1 MARPAASHARSGQ
14 RIAELCASA
23 ADARELRLDVL
34 GELRRAIGFDAYA
47 WLLTDPETWVGSAP
61 LADVPCLPE
70 LPALIRL
77 KYLTAVNRW
86 TTLAAGRAATL
97 QQATGGDLS
106 RSLMWRELLHRYGIC
121 DVMSVAFTDR
131 FGCWGFSTCGGR
143 PRRQRSMTGAQR
155 SSATPRPSHR
165 GAAAH
170 PGGRVP
176 ARRAGTV
183 GAARSRRAA
192 AVA

>member
-1 MARPAASHARSGQ
+1 M
-14 RIAELCASA
+14 
-23 ADARELRLDVL
+23 
-34 GELRRAIGFDAYA
+34 
-47 WLLTDPETWVGSAP
+47 GSAP
-61 LADVPCLPE
+61 LDGVPRLPE
-70 LPALIRL
+70 LPAQIWL

-131 FGCWGFSTCGGR
+131 FGWWGFLACFW
-143 PRRQRSMTGAQR
+143 PA
-155 SSATPRPSHR
+155 SAPAFDHRGTAFLGQLAAIHR